1 MRYGGYDLRKAT
13 KSKSPSSHGSLR
25 LKKVQN
31 TACNI
36 VGRFNLKISES
47 LRALQ
52 RQRTHS
58 NFCESPVSFRGSLF
72 EQHGSAGSYRA
83 TPTTSTY
90 SISYKPTEPRTKRY
104 ENSTTDESHAA
115 GNNSPHNYI
124 FGTNFCNF
132 STHNML
138 NGKSTMKIINTF
150 KELEAQQSLSDSTI
164 VSNSLQRLKNDRKT
178 IFKEL
183 IELSSCDESLEYR
196 LVKDYLEY
204 NTYSE
209 IENDTE
215 FKQYLQRKNYNDIL
229 DYLDEAQSRSL
240 TSNSSSVA
248 RAQSALSKHTLNRTK
263 LLATPK
269 SLHFTGSDTWQFKGK
284 LCQSCR
290 TSVDCN
296 EALKWSTSRA
306 PTINRTTLNN
316 RTGEGT
322 EKQRTPQRVEAHC
335 GEPNFFANSY
345 KETLKFCQ
353 EFFAESLQGK
363 SAFKLPKC
371 KLNMKFNQTNY
382 ERVLREFIGAQGFT
396 NVDEYVEAKF
406 GQFFSAEFDRI
417 AGVNCCDSKAKRNM
431 VKKKV
436 LSSIF
441 LKNSKFS

>member
-1 MRYGGYDLRKAT
+1 MRYGGYDLRKAS

-36 VGRFNLKISES
+36 VGRFNLKISDS
-47 LRALQ
+47 LKILQ

-72 EQHGSAGSYRA
+72 EQHGSVGSYRA

-90 SISYKPTEPRTKRY
+90 SISYKPTEPQTNRYRY
-104 ENSTTDESHAA
+104 ERSTTDESHSI
-115 GNNSPHNYI
+115 GNNSPQNYI
-124 FGTNFCNF
+124 FGTNLCNF
-132 STHNML
+132 STHNLL
-138 NGKSTMKIINTF
+138 NGKSTIKIINTF
-150 KELEAQQSLSDSTI
+150 KELEAQQSLSDSAI
-164 VSNSLQRLKNDRKT
+164 VSNSLQRLKDDRKT

-209 IENDTE
+209 IENDAE
-215 FKQYLQRKNYNDIL
+215 FKEYLQRKNYNDIL

-240 TSNSSSVA
+240 TSISSSVA
-248 RAQSALSKHTLNRTK
+248 RAQSALSKHTLSGTK

-290 TSVDCN
+290 TSVNCN

-306 PTINRTTLNN
+306 PTTNTTTSCNQTN
-316 RTGEGT
+316 GSA
-322 EKQRTPQRVEAHC
+322 EKQGTAKRVSTQF

-353 EFFAESLQGK
+353 EFFAESVQRK
-363 SAFKLPKC
+363 SGFKLPKY
-371 KLNMKFNQTNY
+371 KMNTKFDQTNY

-417 AGVNCCDSKAKRNM
+417 VKDENYDSEVKRNT
-431 VKKKV
+431 VKKKIKV
-436 LSSIF
+436 
-441 LKNSKFS
+441 K